1 MIIRE
6 LLDEAIE
13 NDMLDLQALIMF
25 LVFEKKVL
33 DMNDDI
39 KELDLYFLPKHERR
53 MNKEIIKYKNKMRME
68 YSPII
73 FEIKNER
80 NEVIYVLADNYNQ
93 AKLYSKSI
101 FHNPKEVKISGEKQ
115 MMEYKGNLVTLKSLT
130 KTVNKKPCVLGGYK
144 NE

>member
-25 LVFEKKVL
+25 LVFEKKVM

-39 KELDLYFLPKHERR
+39 KELDLYFLPKHQKR
-53 MNKEIIKYKNKMRME
+53 MNKEIIKYKKKMRME
-68 YSPII
+68 YNPAV
-73 FEIKNER
+73 FEVTNKE
-80 NEVIYVLADNYNQ
+80 NEVIYVLADDYNQ

-101 FHNPKEVKISGEKQ
+101 FHNPKEVKMSREKQ
-115 MMEYKGNLVTLKSLT
+115 MMEYKGNLVTLNSLT
-130 KTVNKKPCVLGGYK
+130 KTANKKPCVLGGYK
-144 NE
+144 K